1 MLPSKPPPFR
11 PPNRA
16 PQPSAPRPRLDD
28 AQPSETAPPNRRP
41 TAPPQVFPL
50 SQVPVAPR
58 AERAGVPPRTVGGW
72 ASSPSTGGGTG
83 ANAVRKPG
91 QTTVGGWAQPGGSA
105 RPGGPPQP
113 ANGRDGGSSAPPGR
127 NAYAT
132 GANGVVAAQP
142 GRASGSGGVAAS
154 TGYLASTST
163 SSQPVS
169 ATPIPVPANPRST
182 LYVTQLPSTVTE
194 TDLRATFSPYGN
206 LVRVSL
212 RTQAP
217 VFAHIVFSS
226 AHEALSALEA
236 LDGRQPTLLSPA
248 SSAEAGS
255 SKGMK
260 IVFAETSDERE
271 ARRVS
276 GGGSTP
282 AGLFRVPETPEPSQT
297 QLKQDP
303 SPQKAQPAAPAP
315 TNAPPAA
322 LEPAVQGTENGAVP
336 DGQIGMP
343 TGDWAQKENAS
354 KIAPPALHYQQ
365 HALPSRGYGYR
376 EAKKGRI
383 TYLCTYELPPE
394 AFAAASEDVEAFAK
408 SLEPQ
413 VAASGGMSVFKAH
426 LGHKDDP
433 RTRHTIKIRF
443 VVPPETVMQLSRER
457 KPSEKQK
464 QKSKDRAAAH
474 YAKKVAEG
482 AAAQAAASRPAA
494 GSGDGHANEGAAD
507 ADGDGDVAMDVKPD
521 VLSEAALM
529 TVQPAPLRIPAT
541 PPPAVPRPVETQVSA
556 YAAPPPAQSTE
567 PTVTETLDDDGIISL
582 RIPVPPS
589 ALTAPDAARQKRSFL
604 VSQVKRLG
612 AEGKIVLGS
621 RIEGD
626 SVVVSFMQ
634 DEESQGRVAEAQVET
649 AGAAPARAD
658 SVVRAEEPV
667 RLDEDVKPVI
677 ERAPEPPRPAQ
688 PEELR
693 QLQPVTP
700 PRQDEPQ
707 QMDVDDEVDQLAT
720 PTPEPDLARFPLPIM
735 LSSRAD
741 TKETY
746 EIVNSFVQEYFR
758 RFDSARS
765 SLELMYTPNATFSLR
780 VDAKTPAR
788 LPFPP
793 IPFAKSWLVNAG
805 KVASTPTAITN
816 AIRLLPTGSH
826 DLGRTVFTARSI
838 PELQVKSRSPPPI
851 VLHLVGDY
859 EEFPEKTIRLF
870 SRTFV
875 IVPKSRA
882 QGVNGA
888 EKTEFWV
895 HSDQLTVS
903 HKVPG
908 EPFSLPVLQTP
919 FSPSR
924 YPFIAPAN
932 STSASSTTAASAV
945 RAQPV
950 PPSAQPVALPAPAP
964 SRPFSQ
970 FQPHPGMARLQ
981 APESPAQPAQPV
993 AGPSSVA
1000 APVPAPPVAQTAPQ
1014 PAAVP
1019 PPSTSRASSA
1029 HQHAAAPQPQP
1040 LYQEPAPAQHSL
1052 HTEQPGDVMVLS
1064 DSSTS
1069 VSPEVERRPLS
1080 RPSKTSLGKR
1090 PAVEYRS
1097 DADSGS
1103 NQERRKKKT
1112 DSMRATTSAIQR
1124 VTESAAA
1131 AGQAPSADELRRL
1144 VQQEVAAQLAARG
1157 GSTSARSTDDEEAAL
1172 PVATAKRQPAKE
1184 KDRRVDKAAKVK
1196 AKQVQ
1201 KEKAKQ
1207 VEAQE
1212 PDLGTG
1218 LGVDDGRI
1226 LLRTQSHSQLHS
1238 FDGRSNKLRHMIDT
1252 GPSFVAV
1259 SHIGDIVQFSCPPH
1273 TLTSTVEKL
1282 WTSKDDTF
1290 RVDDFAWS
1298 DSKDTLIVGYLGAKE
1313 GRETVKPPSQ
1323 VVLFKREQ
1331 DSRLGAR
1338 LIETKVPTKP
1348 HTLGGVTALT
1358 TLPGT
1363 GRLRFVTG
1371 GEDKKIFLW
1380 TRSRA
1385 TQEITAVNIRSEHSS
1400 MITSLAPLAGEEN
1413 RIMSSGKDKR
1423 VFVYDVDNQHSTWQ
1437 ALLDNP
1443 VMTVDP
1449 VLQDPHLLLA
1459 RMGSPSNQFA
1469 VYDIR
1474 RPAGS
1479 KAVLT
1484 FGYDLAPHRT
1494 SSGAL
1499 APTNMGRYLRGSQ
1512 CDTVFAFP
1520 DHETGVKLWDL
1531 RNVRTAQTSSNLKHQ
1546 DLQAVGRSKVVS
1558 TVFKSRSE
1566 LASTASTLTCT
1577 TMADK
1582 NKTPSRFA
1590 TDLTNA
1596 PSTSRPKRPSVY
1608 RQTSLSDAF
1617 LIRPTSPSS
1626 SALTSPASPALFGSD
1641 APTAGA
1647 SASSST
1653 CATSPLRVD
1662 DGDAQMLLLDEMDGS
1677 SDAEEQADRRTKK
1690 RRRVSSLSPSRR
1702 ASEDEADA
1710 RLLATF
1716 APAWELDGRAKLPA
1730 TYALAGEQF
1739 SVFDAMRRRELG
1751 FGAGRARLSM
1761 RPWLQTI
1768 VSSNEADVTRIT
1780 SQHASRTWA
1789 PPFSLA
1795 FSHAA
1800 KAGGK
1805 KLVAVG
1811 DEEGILSFLNGDD
1824 DQWQGGPTRHSF
1836 QAHASAIFDV
1846 RWSRDDSVLAIAGGD
1861 HTVRLVDSAT
1871 QTCVGVL
1878 SGHTGTVKSM
1888 SWDPH
1893 NPHILSTA
1901 SRDGSILVWD
1911 KRLKG
1916 YAESGVEGTNAVGM
1930 VNRIRNAHGAPG
1942 KKVKGRSA
1950 TRSVTAVTYLEH
1962 QDNLIASAGSA
1973 DSLVKVWDLRR
1984 SHRSRVNPS
1993 SYETN
1998 EEALTSMETTRP
2010 HGISS
2015 MALAPDGRK
2024 LCALS
2029 TDSRIYALDPTN
2041 LTHSAPLTTFHTP
2054 LARYS
2059 SFYIR
2064 CAVSPC
2070 SRFLA
2075 SGSSDGSVFVWDTE
2089 GKGGPEEVVR
2099 LVGHEAEVSG
2109 LDWAH
2114 ESFATCSDDNLVRFW
2129 HSKPDVAR
2137 SRLAAIQ
2144 HLSSPSRDWRD
2155 DADAE
2160 RLRDRWSGEASN
2172 AILSL
2177 ASSADYPNSH
2187 LLVARCPARTYQSAL
2202 NDSPADDG
2210 DGDSASFPARESRS
2224 VAPPPC
2230 LSAVDCAL
2238 HRPALVSLAPDFAL
2252 VAGLPQTRS
2261 DGSKKAWRTSTR
2273 RRGQKKVAAVT
2284 SSEQAE
2290 EERRRER
2297 AASERRGGKEHPATS
2312 FKSTQRQLTP
2322 NERARHKPPSD
2333 ACSQSQPRPRQ
2344 LSPLA
2349 HALAQE
2355 GLSMQ
2360 GFSGTVP
2367 DQDVDFSAFLDD
2379 AAFDSESP
2387 AASHPLPR
2395 LALDALAGKG
2405 RAGQLQGAQ
2414 AGTPTASTSSGNS
2427 PGVSDST
2434 SSPSAA
2440 PPETA
2445 LTSASTS
2452 PRNAQLAHFAAMNPA
2467 GKLPDGLEQLAANWQ
2482 AHQEAARQ
2490 AEAAF
2495 QQAAAAAAQAAGY
2508 PLAGAQGSH
2517 GVAAYTAQLGALSYP
2532 QAIAPIAPLT
2542 PVSSSAS
2549 YPAQLPHD
2557 WLFAAHS
2564 AAPAYS
2570 GTTTPIS
2577 HPSFTAGQSPFV
2589 PAVAASAQSPLTSLN
2604 HLGQVA
2610 SPAGAIDPSLYALH
2624 ASLEAQARM
2633 AAAAAAGQT
2642 SSTPGTPS
2650 GFDLAFFQQQQQAG
2664 PSSSTASSPRA
2675 HSRAASG
2682 QGHRPASALAKSALG
2697 LSAGG
2702 SGRPVG
2708 VPQRIRTDASQ
2719 HTSPLASPA
2728 MLPGIDFASLPSTVY
2743 GSPTGDSTT
2752 PTTTTHKRPLPPM
2765 PPARLDTSS
2774 TTSPYS
2780 SLPSSAAVSPA
2791 VSHNPA
2797 LPSTR
2802 LASSSTLP
2810 PSSQPQSPRSAQQ
2823 SRHVPVDY
2831 DFSSLEQ
2838 DLDRFS
2844 SLGGF
2849 ASAAAAAIAS
2859 VSPSTSVAALPGPS
2873 APQQR
2878 NSSVSKPSDA
2888 YGVGGYGG
2896 SSTPRIAP
2904 ESLASPKVVAEVLGE
2919 SLFFPP
2925 PPSSGSAKASPVASG
2940 SAGGSVGTGS
2950 AGASPAAFSTGTG
2963 AGKGVSFAP
2972 SPSVGDSSASPSGS
2986 TIIDE
2991 DSAELLSR
2999 KDPIAAQVWRMF
3011 HKAKNTMPNGARM
3024 ENLTWRLMSM
3034 TLRKRR
3040 EDSAPGSA
3048 GPECTASQAPS
3059 PGTEEARLRRAM
3071 EEALEEQ
3078 REENDTVQ
3086 PLASSSGRMRGGRD
3100 RSDSGAKRAAAPPPP
3115 VRAEDAAEHEEE
3127 RGRGRRTKSGNQS
3140 KSKSSTPEAE
3150 EQQDD
3155 AMDWRAMSKSRS
3167 RSRAPDMMD
3176 WRAQSRSRSRAPDF
3190 RVSVAPPAIDN
3201 TPAVANFS
3209 RFFSDNGLP
3218 SPVNESPSEM
3228 PPPPLPASASSTAP
3242 RPLSITTQDANSA
3255 ALAELATS
3263 LGLSPQDQAELF
3275 GSASAR
3281 FDGHSLL
3288 DLPSPGG
3295 VASPPATLHQ
3305 ALASPLQS
3313 NVTSPLSA
3321 SPHHA
3326 FAFPNGTHSPDGAG
3340 PDANLAAIEST
3351 LNHLISLQNLASPP
3365 ASSPT
3370 TVDPSA
3376 FVAPGNAKSPLS
3388 ASFTASLPGS
3398 SSEHTPQTS
3407 TIHSRRSS
3415 ASGSSLSKSSQ
3426 AQQHLQQFISN
3437 RKASTSSAPPAAST
3451 SASASSSRRTSVPA
3465 PSPYLTATALA
3476 QPPRSFSFGAAASV
3490 AAAAANNP
3498 TPASGLS
3505 LARPESIPPQ
3515 LSQPSTPFSESPLPQ
3530 FFSGSAPV
3538 QPSALVGT
3546 PNQPTQYGS
3555 ASNDTT
3561 GLLYDYFHATYQ
3573 PSPYLSQQQ
3582 LDMFGSAPASVDPS
3596 QLLNSASASPF
3607 GSPVSTWGVNP
3618 SSLEGSVL
3626 PTEEKKK
3633 ARRPASARANS
3644 TGSVGTLASTKAK
3657 SAPAS
3662 RVHSRS
3668 NTISLPSTIEEGKA
3682 LVTGDISTAPSGETK
3697 SSSSSPAPTAGSG
3710 TISKKVDADGGP
3722 IKCLNCGTTN
3732 TPLWRRDSEGKPLCN
3747 ACGLFRNLHG
3757 VDRPANLNTGVI
3769 KKRNRNRG
3777 PKDPNAKKSAARN
3790 KARANSAASVAGAA
3804 GEGSASST
3812 TTVGGRKERV
3822 GAASRQPLERNGAA
3836 QFWVKR
3842 AEMQGYTRREASE
3855 TSCEI
3860 YCLRRNEQPSIV
3872 LHEPQRTTV
3881 WACEK
3886 TVVMLKQP
3894 GHYASN
3900 ESTVSI
3906 SPSPAKARQSRSSA
3920 DNCNTP

>member
-16 PQPSAPRPRLDD
+16 PQPSAPRPRQED
-28 AQPSETAPPNRRP
+28 AQPSERAPPNRRP

-72 ASSPSTGGGTG
+72 ASSPSSGGKGTG

-105 RPGGPPQP
+105 RPGGSAQP
-113 ANGRDGGSSAPPGR
+113 ANGRSGGSSAPPGR
-127 NAYAT
+127 DGYAT

-182 LYVTQLPSTVTE
+182 LYVTQLPSSVTE

-206 LVRVSL
+206 LIRVSL
-212 RTQAP
+212 RSQSA

-226 AHEALSALEA
+226 PYEALSALEA

-248 SSAEAGS
+248 SSTEGGS

-271 ARRVS
+271 ARRVP
-276 GGGSTP
+276 GGGSVP

-297 QLKQDP
+297 QLKSDP
-303 SPQKAQPAAPAP
+303 SPQKAQPAVPAHH
-315 TNAPPAA
+315 TNASTAA
-322 LEPAVQGTENGAVP
+322 PESAVQGTENGAVP
-336 DGQIGMP
+336 NEQNGTP

-354 KIAPPALHYQQ
+354 KIAPPTLHYEQ

-376 EAKKGRI
+376 ESQKGRI
-383 TYLCTYELPPE
+383 TYICTYELPPE
-394 AFAAASEDVEAFAK
+394 AFAAASTDVEAFAK

-413 VAASGGMSVFKAH
+413 VAAAGGMSVSKAH
-426 LGHKDDP
+426 LGNKDDP
-433 RTRHTIKIRF
+433 RNRHTIKIRF
-443 VVPPETVMQLSRER
+443 VVPPETVRQLSRER

-482 AAAQAAASRPAA
+482 AAAQAAASQVAA
-494 GSGDGHANEGAAD
+494 SQSVAESGDGHANEGGAG

-521 VLSEAALM
+521 VVNDPVLD
-529 TVQPAPLRIPAT
+529 TVQPVPVRDPAI
-541 PPPAVPRPVETQVSA
+541 PPPAASPSTHTQSFASA
-556 YAAPPPAQSTE
+556 AAAPAPSNE
-567 PTVTETLDDDGIISL
+567 PSAAETLDDDGTISL
-582 RIPVPPS
+582 RIPLPPS

-604 VSQVKRLG
+604 VSQVKRIG

-626 SVVVSFMQ
+626 SVVVSYMQ
-634 DEESQGRVAEAQVET
+634 DEESQGRAAADEAQLETAVAVPAQVE
-649 AGAAPARAD
+649 P
-658 SVVRAEEPV
+658 VVHAEPV
-667 RLDEDVKPVI
+667 RMDEDVKPVI
-677 ERAPEPPRPAQ
+677 ERSPDPQTARTEPPQ
-688 PEELR
+688 
-693 QLQPVTP
+693 QLQPVP
-700 PRQDEPQ
+700 RRRQDEPQ

-746 EIVNSFVQEYFR
+746 EIVNSFIQEYFR

-765 SLELMYTPNATFSLR
+765 SLELMYTPNALFSLR

-793 IPFAKSWLVNAG
+793 IPFAKNWLVNAG

-816 AIRLLPTGSH
+816 TIRLLPTGSH

-851 VLHLVGDY
+851 VLHLVGDF

-875 IVPKSRA
+875 IVPKGRA
-882 QGVNGA
+882 QGVNGT
-888 EKTEFWV
+888 ENTEFWV
-895 HSDQLTVS
+895 HSDQLTIS

-924 YPFIAPAN
+924 YPFIAPAT
-932 STSASSTTAASAV
+932 STSASSATAASAV
-945 RAQPV
+945 RAQPAPPPAQPAAV
-950 PPSAQPVALPAPAP
+950 PPTAQA
-964 SRPFSQ
+964 RPFSQ

-981 APESPAQPAQPV
+981 APEAPAQPVPPV
-993 AGPSSVA
+993 AGPSQA
-1000 APVPAPPVAQTAPQ
+1000 EAQLPAQSSAQTVPQ
-1014 PAAVP
+1014 PAAFP
-1019 PPSTSRASSA
+1019 TPSTSRASSA
-1029 HQHAAAPQPQP
+1029 HLHQPAVQTQP
-1040 LYQEPAPAQHSL
+1040 ERQAPALTQRSL
-1052 HTEQPGDVMVLS
+1052 TDEQPGDVLILS
-1064 DSSTS
+1064 DSSIS
-1069 VSPEVERRPLS
+1069 VSPEVERRPLP

-1112 DSMRATTSAIQR
+1112 DNMRATTSAMQR

-1157 GSTSARSTDDEEAAL
+1157 GSTSARSTDDEEAPS

-1184 KDRRVDKAAKVK
+1184 KERRVEKEAKTK

-1201 KEKAKQ
+1201 KEKRKQ
-1207 VEAQE
+1207 VEALGPE
-1212 PDLGTG
+1212 LGTG
-1218 LGVDDGRI
+1218 LGADDGRI
-1226 LLRTQSHSQLHS
+1226 LLRTQSNSQLHS

-1252 GPSFVAV
+1252 GSSFLAV
-1259 SHIGDIVQFSCPPH
+1259 SHIGDIVQFSCPPN

-1290 RVDDFAWS
+1290 RIDDFAWS

-1363 GRLRFVTG
+1363 GRLRFATG

-1494 SSGAL
+1494 TSGAL

-1520 DHETGVKLWDL
+1520 DHEMGVKLWDL
-1531 RNVRTAQTSSNLKHQ
+1531 RNVRTAQTSSNLKRQ

-1558 TVFKSRSE
+1558 TLYCLNRTAIPYISSLATRIFRNFVLLVANRFSSCSRTSLVCFAAAVRLNRLPAAACTLVRAP
-1566 LASTASTLTCT
+1566 LAPPLFSSRPPRVLTPFDSSSHT
-1577 TMADK
+1577 SPPAGHK

-1596 PSTSRPKRPSVY
+1596 PSTSRPKQPSVY
-1608 RQTSLSDAF
+1608 RQTSLADAF
-1617 LIRPTSPSS
+1617 LIRPSSPSS
-1626 SALTSPASPALFGSD
+1626 STLTSPASPALFGSD

-1662 DGDAQMLLLDEMDGS
+1662 DGDAQMLLLDETDGS

-1690 RRRVSSLSPSRR
+1690 RRRVASLSPSRR
-1702 ASEDEADA
+1702 ADADEADA

-1716 APAWELDGRAKLPA
+1716 APAWAVAEEAKLQA
-1730 TYALAGEQF
+1730 THALEGEQF

-1751 FGAGRARLSM
+1751 FRAGRQRLSM

-1811 DEEGILSFLNGDD
+1811 DEEGTLSFLNGDD
-1824 DQWQGGPTRHSF
+1824 DQWQAGPTRHSF

-1962 QDNLIASAGSA
+1962 QDKLIASAGSA

-2024 LCALS
+2024 LYALS
-2029 TDSRIYALDPTN
+2029 TDSRIYAFDPTN

-2089 GKGGPEEVVR
+2089 GRGGPEEVVR

-2137 SRLAAIQ
+2137 SPSAAIQ
-2144 HLSSPSRDWRD
+2144 HLSCPSRDWRD

-2160 RLRDRWSGEASN
+2160 RLRDRWSGEAST
-2172 AILSL
+2172 ASDLSL
-2177 ASSADYPNSH
+2177 GAQRLTGRQRRRRLGLLPGSRISLQRSSALSERSR
-2187 LLVARCPARTYQSAL
+2187 LC
-2202 NDSPADDG
+2202 SPLSLTAG
-2210 DGDSASFPARESRS
+2210 SR
-2224 VAPPPC
+2224 
-2230 LSAVDCAL
+2230 
-2238 HRPALVSLAPDFAL
+2238 LAPGFAL
-2252 VAGLPQTRS
+2252 VAGLSYARS
-2261 DGSKKAWRTSTR
+2261 DRREARRTSNR
-2273 RRGQKKVAAVT
+2273 RRGQKKSLRYTGRGGKDAEEVAICLACGDLPWIVLCREKLLAGLLHIQL
-2284 SSEQAE
+2284 SEQEAV
-2290 EERRRER
+2290 RRRGGGEKELQ
-2297 AASERRGGKEHPATS
+2297 ASDERRGTPRNILQVKPTATH
-2312 FKSTQRQLTP
+2312 TQG
-2322 NERARHKPPSD
+2322 A
-2333 ACSQSQPRPRQ
+2333 SQT
-2344 LSPLA
+2344 LSPLV

-2360 GFSGTVP
+2360 GFSRTVP

-2379 AAFDSESP
+2379 AAFDNEPP

-2452 PRNAQLAHFAAMNPA
+2452 PRIAQLAHFAAMNPA

-2517 GVAAYTAQLGALSYP
+2517 GLAAYTAQLGALSYP
-2532 QAIAPIAPLT
+2532 QAIAPIAPLA

-2549 YPAQLPHD
+2549 YLAQLPHD

-2577 HPSFTAGQSPFV
+2577 HPSFPAGQSPFV
-2589 PAVAASAQSPLTSLN
+2589 SAVAASAQSPLTSLN

-2610 SPAGAIDPSLYALH
+2610 SPSGAIDPSLYALH

-2633 AAAAAAGQT
+2633 AAAAAAGQA

-2650 GFDLAFFQQQQQAG
+2650 GFDLAFFQQQQQQQAG

-2682 QGHRPASALAKSALG
+2682 QGHRQGSALAKSALG

-2702 SGRPVG
+2702 SGRPGG

-2743 GSPTGDSTT
+2743 GSPTGYSAT
-2752 PTTTTHKRPLPPM
+2752 PTTTTHQRPLPPM

-2774 TTSPYS
+2774 TASPYS
-2780 SLPSSAAVSPA
+2780 SLPSSAAISPVVSQ
-2791 VSHNPA
+2791 NPA
-2797 LPSTR
+2797 FPSSR

-2823 SRHVPVDY
+2823 SRHAPVDY

-2878 NSSVSKPSDA
+2878 KLSTSKPSNA

-2963 AGKGVSFAP
+2963 TGTGKGVSFAP

-3048 GPECTASQAPS
+3048 GPDGAASQAPS
-3059 PGTEEARLRRAM
+3059 PGTEEARLRKAM

-3100 RSDSGAKRAAAPPPP
+3100 RSDSGAKRAAAPPPA
-3115 VRAEDAAEHEEE
+3115 RAEEAAEDEEE

-3228 PPPPLPASASSTAP
+3228 PPPPLPSSSSSTAP
-3242 RPLSITTQDANSA
+3242 RPLSITTQDVNSA

-3281 FDGHSLL
+3281 
-3288 DLPSPGG
+3288 
-3295 VASPPATLHQ
+3295 
-3305 ALASPLQS
+3305 
-3313 NVTSPLSA
+3313 
-3321 SPHHA
+3321 
-3326 FAFPNGTHSPDGAG
+3326 
-3340 PDANLAAIEST
+3340 T
-3351 LNHLISLQNLASPP
+3351 LNQLISLQNLASPP
-3365 ASSPT
+3365 ASSPAT
-3370 TVDPSA
+3370 IDPSA
-3376 FVAPGNAKSPLS
+3376 FIAPGNAKSPLS

-3398 SSEHTPQTS
+3398 SSEHTPQAS

-3451 SASASSSRRTSVPA
+3451 SASSSRRTSVPA

-3582 LDMFGSAPASVDPS
+3582 LDTFGSAPASVDPS

-3607 GSPVSTWGVNP
+3607 GSPVSSWGVNP

-3633 ARRPASARANS
+3633 ARRPTSARANS
-3644 TGSVGTLASTKAK
+3644 TGSVGTIASTKAK

-3662 RVHSRS
+3662 RAHSRS

-3697 SSSSSPAPTAGSG
+3697 SSSSSPAPTAGGG

-3804 GEGSASST
+3804 GEGSTSST
-3812 TTVGGRKERV
+3812 PTAAGRKERV
-3822 GAASRQPLERNGAA
+3822 GAGAPYPNAAARAAAA
-3836 QFWVKR
+3836 Q
-3842 AEMQGYTRREASE
+3842 Q
-3855 TSCEI
+3855 
-3860 YCLRRNEQPSIV
+3860 
-3872 LHEPQRTTV
+3872 
-3881 WACEK
+3881 
-3886 TVVMLKQP
+3886 
-3894 GHYASN
+3894 
-3900 ESTVSI
+3900 
-3906 SPSPAKARQSRSSA
+3906 
-3920 DNCNTP
+3920 D